1 MKFKIKQIEL
11 IKIVKF
17 CNKVIESKNESINPN
32 TKFIK
37 ISLSKNGNFVYC
49 TNNVVSGVYK
59 IDDEKIEIEN
69 YGNTLIKNDLLN
81 DIISRLN
88 ENDEIKITKL
98 ENSVLSIKS
107 SKISLEINVLDFPF
121 PKIEINEN
129 DLLKINLTLNS
140 LNEIYRKNGT
150 CVLND
155 QRQTKPISG
164 IYFTNEL
171 ESNKLTTMS
180 TDTYKLS
187 LLENK
192 INTNEKFNFTIPS
205 STINTIVS
213 IFKDEKNI
221 DIFVNSNEKKLIVKN
236 NNLTI
241 IDRTINGEYPK
252 DIFLNAFKVNTK
264 TKVIIDRQEIYNSL
278 EMIKSIVKNEVN
290 PVVEFDFQKNS
301 ILLSASS
308 FNTGNIDIN
317 IENNNFEGNEIKIR
331 FNVNFLLTL
340 IKNIDSKKIIF
351 EIEDNA
357 KPMLIYGENDKDFKE
372 LILPIKINN

>member
-1 MKFKIKQIEL
+1 MKFKIKQTEL
-11 IKIVKF
+11 IKIIKF

-49 TNNVVSGVYK
+49 TNNVVSGIYK
-59 IDDEKIEIEN
+59 INDEKIEIEN
-69 YGNTLIKNDLLN
+69 YGSTLIKNDLLN

-107 SKISLEINVLDFPF
+107 SKISSEINVLDFPF
-121 PKIEINEN
+121 SKIEINEN

-140 LNEIYRKNGT
+140 LNDIYRKNGT
-150 CVLND
+150 CAFND
-155 QRQTKPISG
+155 QRQIKPISG
-164 IYFTNEL
+164 VYFTNEL
-171 ESNKLTTMS
+171 ESDKLITMS
-180 TDTYKLS
+180 TDTFKLS

-192 INTNEKFNFTIPS
+192 INTNEKFSFIIPS
-205 STINTIVS
+205 SAINTIIS
-213 IFKDEKNI
+213 IFKDEKDI
-221 DIFVNSNEKKLIVKN
+221 DIFVNNNEKKLIVKN
-236 NNLTI
+236 DNLTI

-252 DIFLNAFKVNTK
+252 DIFLNAFKVKTQTK
-264 TKVIIDRQEIYNSL
+264 IIIDRQEIYNSL
-278 EMIKSIVKNEVN
+278 EMIKSIVKNEAN
-290 PVVEFDFQKNS
+290 PIVDFDFQKDTT
-301 ILLSASS
+301 LLSASS

-317 IENNNFEGNEIKIR
+317 IDNNKFDGSEIKIR

-340 IKNIDSKKIIF
+340 IRNIDNKNIVF
-351 EIEDNA
+351 EIDDNS
-357 KPMLIYGENDKDFKE
+357 KPMLIYGENDQNLKE

>member
-1 MKFKIKQIEL
+1 MKFKIKQTEL

-107 SKISLEINVLDFPF
+107 SKISSEINVLDFPF

-164 IYFTNEL
+164 IYSTNEL
-171 ESNKLTTMS
+171 ESNKLRTMS

-192 INTNEKFNFTIPS
+192 INTNEKFNFIIPS

-221 DIFVNSNEKKLIVKN
+221 DIFVNANEKKLIVKN

-252 DIFLNAFKVNTK
+252 DIFLNAFKVNTQ

-278 EMIKSIVKNEVN
+278 EMIKSVVKNEVN